1 MREKFEKPAMEKIKF
16 EAEDIIVT
24 SGGGCKPYCGMVC
37 SSDCIQ
43 ICTGICHD
51 VSE

>member
-24 SGGGCKPYCGMVC
+24 SGGCSGHCNMVC
-37 SSDCIQ
+37 NNDCMQ
-43 ICTGICHD
+43 VCSGVCHE
-51 VSE
+51 VT